1 MAIDD
6 KEFYYNEV
14 FKDFEKKEN
23 FQIQSNKKLGNG
35 TFGIVKPIIYNNKKC
50 AGKLVAKE
58 KFDEEVKYLK
68 DLIGPNI
75 IKIEKIC
82 DPISKF
88 GKDYNLIIMERAS
101 LQNLAKLINYIHDK
115 NLLKLINLDCFD
127 EKTSDTLLRYFA
139 RQIINGFMTL
149 YQNNYVHFDIKPENI
164 LVLNNC
170 ILKISDFGMTRKIED
185 NVKEFKIPGG
195 TPSYLTPEY
204 LLDKRVDAE
213 EARAQDYFALG
224 CTLFYLKEGKVLLS
238 YNKDED
244 RDNKADIVTN
254 LLNIN
259 TNYIRARKLYD
270 KDLIT
275 FITNLINIDPKERLN
290 IEEIYRN
297 KWLNK
302 NLKELNETFT
312 IFESD
317 EEKLII
323 ELQKND
329 FLIEKQNQIKK
340 NIKKPSKYHFKKNNK
355 PKEGRINIIHKA

>member
-127 EKTSDTLLRYFA
+127 EKPSDT
-139 RQIINGFMTL
+139 
-149 YQNNYVHFDIKPENI
+149 
-164 LVLNNC
+164 
-170 ILKISDFGMTRKIED
+170 
-185 NVKEFKIPGG
+185 
-195 TPSYLTPEY
+195 
-204 LLDKRVDAE
+204 
-213 EARAQDYFALG
+213 
-224 CTLFYLKEGKVLLS
+224 
-238 YNKDED
+238 
-244 RDNKADIVTN
+244 
-254 LLNIN
+254 
-259 TNYIRARKLYD
+259 
-270 KDLIT
+270 
-275 FITNLINIDPKERLN
+275 
-290 IEEIYRN
+290 
-297 KWLNK
+297 
-302 NLKELNETFT
+302 
-312 IFESD
+312 
-317 EEKLII
+317 
-323 ELQKND
+323 
-329 FLIEKQNQIKK
+329 
-340 NIKKPSKYHFKKNNK
+340 
-355 PKEGRINIIHKA
+355 